1 MKITISENKY
11 ELGTLAA
18 QSGVMTI
25 QHALANKARIAIILA
40 TGASQFEMLEN
51 LICADIDWSRVTIF
65 HLDEYIGLPD
75 DHRASFRRYL
85 HERVVDKLPSLYRFV
100 GVNGSADNIDREIER
115 LNQLIGEQEIDVC
128 FAGIGENAHLAFND
142 PPADFTTTVPFLK
155 VNLDEAC
162 RQQQLGEKWFST
174 LDDVPL
180 QAISMSIHQ
189 IMQSGVLILSIP
201 DRRKAQA
208 VKMALEGPVT
218 NAVPASI
225 VQQHPDCRV
234 FLDTES
240 ASLLSE

>member
-18 QSGVMTI
+18 QSGILSI
-25 QHALANKARIAIILA
+25 QHALTNKARIAIILA

-51 LICADIDWSRVTIF
+51 LISADIDWSRVTIF

-100 GVNGSADNIDREIER
+100 GVNGSADNIEREIER
-115 LNQLIGEQEIDVC
+115 LNKLIGEQEIDVC

-174 LDDVPL
+174 LGEVPR

-208 VKMALEGPVT
+208 VKVALEGPVT

-234 FLDTES
+234 FLDTQS
-240 ASLLSE
+240 ASLLSK